1 MRKFYHVFS
10 FYFRESF
17 LSKKS
22 LITSGIL
29 FLIVFGIFAFN
40 HFTSA
45 KDKNKD
51 KDKVAIVIDSSTYKV
66 KEDELQKIL
75 PSAQIQVAEKSQLE
89 KLRKQVEKE
98 DLNGLFYVTEKN
110 GVPEITYMYNG
121 FPSQEMSAII
131 ANYFKQQY
139 TQIILLENK
148 ISSDVAQQ
156 LQTDISVKE
165 EAIKDR
171 SASFGIAYIFIFV
184 LYMFIMAFGNTIAM
198 NIASEKSSRVMEVML
213 SKVKPLQMM
222 YAKILAV
229 VSTALLQI
237 AILACGFFVPVLIG
251 WIKWEDATLFGM
263 PIDFAKLDA
272 KVISLFIVFFI
283 TGYLLYAMMYA
294 AAGAVVSKTEDLQS
308 VSFPVAILIMAAFF
322 ISIKSLTDP
331 NSTIVVIGSY
341 IPFFTPMVT
350 FSRVV
355 AGEAGALE
363 ISITLSLLLVTI
375 FLLNFI
381 TSRIYVNGVMNY
393 SDKVKFKDLAKFIR
407 RY

>member
-29 FLIVFGIFAFN
+29 FLVVFGIFAFN

-131 ANYFKQQY
+131 ANYLKQQY
-139 TQIILLENK
+139 TQVVLLKNK
-148 ISSDVAQQ
+148 IPSDVAQQ
-156 LQTDISVKE
+156 LQTNISVKE

-213 SKVKPLQMM
+213 PKVKPLQMM

-229 VSTALLQI
+229 VTTALLQI
-237 AILACGFFVPVLIG
+237 AILACGFLIPVLIG
-251 WIKWEDATLFGM
+251 WMKWEDATLFGM

-331 NSTIVVIGSY
+331 NSTIVVISSY
-341 IPFFTPMVT
+341 VPFFTPMVT

-355 AGEAGALE
+355 AGEAGTLE

>member
-66 KEDELQKIL
+66 REDELQKIL

-131 ANYFKQQY
+131 SNYFKQQY
-139 TQIILLENK
+139 TQIVLLKNK